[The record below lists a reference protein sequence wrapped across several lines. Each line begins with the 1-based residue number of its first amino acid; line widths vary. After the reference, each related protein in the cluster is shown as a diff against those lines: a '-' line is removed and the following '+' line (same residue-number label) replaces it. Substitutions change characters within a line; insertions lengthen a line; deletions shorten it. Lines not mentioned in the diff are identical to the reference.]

1 MNRKQQPLTAAVSDR
16 LTLVCDK
23 QQPKDLKSMT
33 QLPLPDAM
41 SLLQAGAA
49 LCLIALI
56 ARRRQ
61 MRRSDWE
68 GAAAKLSGR
77 VSPED

>member
-1 MNRKQQPLTAAVSDR
+1 
-16 LTLVCDK
+16 
-23 QQPKDLKSMT
+23 MT

-41 SLLQAGAA
+41 SVLQAGAA

-56 ARRRQ
+56 GRRRQ
-61 MRRSDWE
+61 VRRADWE

-77 VSPED
+77 VPAED

>member
-1 MNRKQQPLTAAVSDR
+1 MD
-16 LTLVCDK
+16 
-23 QQPKDLKSMT
+23 
-33 QLPLPDAM
+33 QLPLPDAL
-41 SLLQAGAA
+41 SLLQAGGA

-61 MRRSDWE
+61 VRRTDWE

-77 VSPED
+77 VRDD